1 MATFTDELSRE
12 WKLALT
18 VIELKKLKTEFQI
31 DLAEFAGSGSTVFVR
46 LASDPI
52 LLVDVLSCLLEEQI
66 KKLGL
71 DEKQFAAGI
80 FGEGIERATSA
91 LVEAVI
97 NFSKPQEGRIIRAM
111 WNKVQATRELATE
124 RVMDRMDALD
134 LSKLVEDKL
143 GEVLPTLPVM
153 SGE

>member
-1 MATFTDELSRE
+1 MATFTDELGRE

-31 DLAEFAGSGSTVFVR
+31 DLAEFTGSGSTVFVR
-46 LASDPI
+46 LSSDPI
-52 LLVDVLSCLLEEQI
+52 LLVDVLSCLLEERI

-134 LSKLVEDKL
+134 LSKLVENKL